1 MSIERIGI
9 IGAGAWGTALACVAR
24 RAGKQVVIWAHETEV
39 VDGINRSHENR
50 LFLPGVVLDDAVRA
64 TGDFGPAADA
74 DALLLAVPA
83 QHTRAIMAE
92 MAAAVGPATPLVMC
106 AKGIEQET
114 GALMTEVLRDT
125 VPGRPIAVLS
135 GPTFA
140 AEVAR
145 NLPTAVTL
153 ACADGALG
161 KTLVGALGGQRFRTY
176 LSDDAIG
183 AEIGGAVKN
192 VLAIAC
198 GIVEGRAF
206 GDNARAALITRGLV
220 EMTRLCIAKGGRA
233 ETMMGLCGL
242 GDLTLTCNSAQSR
255 NFSLGVALGTG
266 EALADLLRTRRTIAE
281 GVFSAA
287 AVAGLARRLGIEMP
301 IVAAVDAVLNRGK
314 GLDAAID
321 GLLSRPFRAEASSA
335 EA

>member
-1 MSIERIGI
+1 M
-9 IGAGAWGTALACVAR
+9 AC
-24 RAGKQVVIWAHETEV
+24 W
-39 VDGINRSHENR
+39 DG
-50 LFLPGVVLDDAVRA
+50 
-64 TGDFGPAADA
+64 
-74 DALLLAVPA
+74 
-83 QHTRAIMAE
+83 
-92 MAAAVGPATPLVMC
+92 C
-106 AKGIEQET
+106 IEQET

-301 IVAAVDAVLNRGK
+301 IVAAVDAVLNRGE